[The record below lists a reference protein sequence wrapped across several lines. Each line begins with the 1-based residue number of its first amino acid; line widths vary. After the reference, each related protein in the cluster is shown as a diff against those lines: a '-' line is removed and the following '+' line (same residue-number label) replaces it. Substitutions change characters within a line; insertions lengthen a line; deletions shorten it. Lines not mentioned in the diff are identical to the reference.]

1 MRSRRWNARG
11 FTLIEL
17 MIAVAIIGVLMSIAV
32 PLYANVTARSRVAK
46 AQADI
51 RSLVSA
57 VSMYQSHMSVLPNAL
72 ADLTSVATS
81 PTGLTA
87 GPFMASIPT
96 PPSTAWGPAYA
107 YATAASGT
115 FTISAAGDGAIVTA
129 P

>member
-1 MRSRRWNARG
+1 MQGRWLLR
-11 FTLIEL
+11 T
-17 MIAVAIIGVLMSIAV
+17 IAVVGVVAVIG
-32 PLYANVTARSRVAK
+32 TACSKKTPTAGPSSS
-46 AQADI
+46 Q
-51 RSLVSA
+51 
-57 VSMYQSHMSVLPNAL
+57 P
-72 ADLTSVATS
+72 SVATS

-115 FTISAAGDGAIVTA
+115 FTISAAGDGATVTA